1 MGRWVGGVGGLRD
14 ASLLAL
20 SLTDLEL
27 GEEGVLLLLE
37 VVHANLVQDGLLGEL
52 GVLPTLLRLV
62 GHDAFKTVA
71 LLSTMCVGGGGG
83 RGAEDENEERGK
95 TLPASEHT
103 VLLGGAGD

>member
-83 RGAEDENEERGK
+83 K
-95 TLPASEHT
+95 
-103 VLLGGAGD
+103 GGGG